1 MTNVVVTGGSGKAGR
16 AVVRH
21 LLEHGHKV
29 LNVDLAPS
37 PDPVCHF
44 LKADLTDFG
53 QAIDSLRVA
62 AGVMDRRRP
71 FRDAEAVVHLAAIPS
86 TGLVPDALT
95 FATNMR
101 ATYNV
106 FSAATLFGLR
116 RVVWASSETVYGLP
130 YTRVLPDR
138 APIAEDHALRP
149 ETGYA
154 LSKVLG
160 ERMASEMHR
169 WNPGTS
175 FIGLRLSNVMDPE
188 DYAAFPSFTAE
199 ARKFN
204 LWGYVD
210 GRDVGEACRLAI
222 ESGFT
227 GADAFNIAAA
237 DTVMT
242 KPSRAL
248 LAEVFPTVP
257 VTGALG
263 EFQGLLSVEKAGKA
277 FGFRPCHSW
286 RGTR

>member
-1 MTNVVVTGGSGKAGR
+1 MKNVVVTGGSGKAGR

-21 LLEHGHKV
+21 LLEYGYKV

-37 PDPVCHF
+37 PDSLCHF
-44 LKADLTDFG
+44 LRADLTDFG
-53 QAIDSLRVA
+53 QAVDSLRVA

-71 FRDAEAVVHLAAIPS
+71 FREAEAVVHLAAIPS

-101 ATYNV
+101 ANYNV
-106 FSAATLFGLR
+106 FSAATLFGLG

-130 YTRVLPDR
+130 YTRVVPDF
-138 APIAEDHALRP
+138 APLTEAHPLRP

-160 ERMASEMHR
+160 ETMAREMHR

-188 DYAAFPSFTAE
+188 DYRAFPAFTAE

-210 GRDVGEACRLAI
+210 GRDVGAACRLAI
-222 ESGFT
+222 ESAFT
-227 GADAFNIAAA
+227 GAENFNVAAA

-242 KPSRAL
+242 RPSSSL
-248 LAEVFPTVP
+248 MAEIFPGVP
-257 VTGALG
+257 VAGSLG
-263 EFQGLLSVEKAGKA
+263 EFESLFSIGKA
-277 FGFRPCHSW
+277 AKTLGFRPAYSW
-286 RGTR
+286 RMAT